1 MTFGSVGC
9 SMSRNPWACL
19 SQPRWDSKPS
29 TPALLN
35 ISSCF
40 LTSNSRLSQS
50 PSQLCLEGCTARGEG
65 YVSSSQLVLLERT
78 FSHGQSSFPGEH
90 TALCAEETWDL
101 WTPQSQPAPL
111 ECFWDSSNPRLV
123 LNLLR
128 CCCPQFS
135 CPKSQMCPFCHSGGN
150 CTLVLQCLGT
160 PMTWA
165 LRLVQLGAHWNWGRL
180 CEDLGYHTSILPQP
194 EGQHVFATGEAQ
206 RKEFRCSSQGLGQAV
221 GNVHAAVQ
229 RHGVVSSWVAGSTPG
244 LAREFHYQSGC
255 IAVLS
260 RDMACRVEEKAVQ
273 DSSSFSVFIESGQC
287 ACYLS
292 KKNLFSIMG
301 WRHC

>member
-1 MTFGSVGC
+1 MLLRSPAHIWYWLLLLCSPSSGGHPLLPVKSICLAMTLMTFGSVGC
-9 SMSRNPWACL
+9 SMSQNPWACL

-29 TPALLN
+29 TPPLLN

-65 YVSSSQLVLLERT
+65 DVSSSQLVLLERI

-135 CPKSQMCPFCHSGGN
+135 CPKSQICPFCHSGGN
-150 CTLVLQCLGT
+150 CTLVLQSGNSHDMGSEAGPARGSLKLGKTLWTSGLSHLHLAPAWGTTCLCHWGGSKEGI
-160 PMTWA
+160 P
-165 LRLVQLGAHWNWGRL
+165 VQ
-180 CEDLGYHTSILPQP
+180 QP
-194 EGQHVFATGEAQ
+194 GP
-206 RKEFRCSSQGLGQAV
+206 R
-221 GNVHAAVQ
+221 
-229 RHGVVSSWVAGSTPG
+229 PG
-244 LAREFHYQSGC
+244 CG
-255 IAVLS
+255 
-260 RDMACRVEEKAVQ
+260 
-273 DSSSFSVFIESGQC
+273 
-287 ACYLS
+287 
-292 KKNLFSIMG
+292 
-301 WRHC
+301 